1 MGKNCWGPCE
11 AKDADYPPPVNFM
24 RVAEYVFKREGSRVT
39 ITKVDGTIQVYEP
52 SIRAMVI
59 KFDPKRPPLVKQ
71 PTPEEIN
78 SLKLT

>member
-1 MGKNCWGPCE
+1 MNGFSPCE
-11 AKDADYPPPVNFM
+11 AKDAECKPIINFM
-24 RVAEYVFKREGSRVT
+24 RTAEYVYKREGSRLT
-39 ITKVDGTIQVYEP
+39 ITKMDGTVQVYEP
-52 SIRAMVI
+52 DLRAMVI